1 MFLNTKIKI
10 QNVYG
15 ESTLF
20 EEIRGPETGD
30 PQEKLND
37 NKDIVISD
45 ARAWLS
51 DVTHRFLNFV

>member
-15 ESTLF
+15 VSTLF

-30 PQEKLND
+30 PQEKLN
-37 NKDIVISD
+37 
-45 ARAWLS
+45 R
-51 DVTHRFLNFV
+51 